1 MQRANSSVPAVRRC
15 CPALALVVYTAA
27 VAAPEPESEVW
38 KGVFGSFSTPLGQL
52 LDASADESLSVRYT
66 LDLPMKSAEIT
77 ALGSGLQG
85 EAAASPTLQFGIKYV
100 PLTSWFASITFVK
113 YLRGALQQP
122 WSPDFSYVFGYDDW
136 HPYTLSAQYANY
148 GGNRLRPDAAK
159 GEKRTDF
166 SAGSWNVAFKFPMPE
181 MLHELFLLSSEDAVG
196 CSVGATLTPRY
207 SDAASNTVMNNKRSL
222 ALGCK
227 YAFANSWYFNFN
239 LPHYLVKSQQQPWDP
254 DFTYGFGYFDWHP
267 GTWSVQYNNYSG
279 NRFPW
284 NPKSPQTGRLK
295 DGSISISIG
304 ANWL

>member
-1 MQRANSSVPAVRRC
+1 MNGQNSAFCAMRR
-15 CPALALVVYTAA
+15 CPALALAA
-27 VAAPEPESEVW
+27 CAAASAAPEPESEVW
-38 KGVFGSFSTPLGQL
+38 KGVFGSFATPLGQL
-52 LDASADESLSVRYT
+52 LDGSADESFSVRYGF
-66 LDLPMKSAEIT
+66 DLPMKSAEV
-77 ALGSGLQG
+77 AAVGSGLQG

-100 PLTSWFASITFVK
+100 PLTSWFASMTFVK
-113 YLRGALQQP
+113 YVRSELQQP

-159 GEKRTDF
+159 RERRTTF
-166 SAGSWNVAFKFPMPE
+166 NAGSWNVSFKFPLPE
-181 MLHELFLLSSEDAVG
+181 ILHDLLLISSEDTMG

-207 SDAASNTVMNNKRSL
+207 SDSASNTVLNNKRTL

-227 YAFANSWYFNFN
+227 YAFPGNWYFNFN
-239 LPHYLVKSQQQPWDP
+239 VPRYLVKSQQQPWDP
-254 DFTYGFGYFDWHP
+254 DYTYGFGYFDWHP

-284 NPKSPQTGRLK
+284 NPKSPKTGRLK
-295 DGSISISIG
+295 DGSISIGIG